1 MNAKQVLHVRM
12 APRVLTL
19 LVDINVIVQV
29 DTKDNIVIKV
39 RLLFL
44 CSFVIYI
51 CQLLKRMAGL
61 QCHAIKN
68 KNHNHSMNYAR
79 NLGCDR

>member
-12 APRVLTL
+12 VPRVLTL

-39 RLLFL
+39 RLSAFRY
-44 CSFVIYI
+44 FVTCI
-51 CQLLKRMAGL
+51 CQLLNRIKRSNI
-61 QCHAIKN
+61 QI
-68 KNHNHSMNYAR
+68 
-79 NLGCDR
+79 

>member
-12 APRVLTL
+12 VPRVLTL

-39 RLLFL
+39 RLSAFRY
-44 CSFVIYI
+44 FVT
-51 CQLLKRMAGL
+51 CQLLNRIKRSNI
-61 QCHAIKN
+61 QI
-68 KNHNHSMNYAR
+68 
-79 NLGCDR
+79 

>member
-12 APRVLTL
+12 VPRVLTL

-39 RLLFL
+39 RLSTFRY
-44 CSFVIYI
+44 FVT
-51 CQLLKRMAGL
+51 CQLLNRIKRSNI
-61 QCHAIKN
+61 QI
-68 KNHNHSMNYAR
+68 
-79 NLGCDR
+79 